1 MEDIFS
7 RRFVVKGM
15 RNKSV
20 NSKGYEAKEKFLWLF
35 QGGKEKS
42 AFIEK
47 NERNKEAIEEAR
59 EI

>member
-1 MEDIFS
+1 
-7 RRFVVKGM
+7 M